1 MSTSDVSRRSFVK
14 AAALGGAALGL
25 TAAGTALADEATE
38 SPEESGEHTYADTIA
53 WNAEYDVVVLGMGF
67 AGMSAALAAADA
79 GASVLLCEKM
89 EEGEAGGNSKV
100 CAQGFIDGNDNVEG
114 VAAYLRAM
122 AGGRQIG
129 DDVVQT
135 MAEGLAVLPDTI
147 AARFGM
153 DASQFVAVP
162 GSLSPEYPELEGGE
176 NIVFT
181 MTHSGVG
188 DSYFYQSVKRVL
200 AANENVDVWFETPG
214 VKLIQEPSTGTVIG
228 VQVSRKGEDR
238 NVRALNG
245 VCVCTGGFEDN
256 PEMVQHYLDVI
267 DYAVIGGLHNTGDG
281 ILMCQQAGA
290 RLWHMGAY
298 ERDCQDAMAAVS
310 YDVPEG
316 SHANM
321 VALGE
326 NGEMYNGASMLVGAK
341 GKRFA
346 NEVLYT
352 RHGHMDDGNGIWE
365 NPRFSERTW
374 MVWDQTQNDL
384 IESAAIIPESYAGDV
399 QSFDTVSDLAAAI
412 EADEATLTKTIEDFG
427 RFATDGEDFECGRDV
442 ATMRPF
448 DGVKYYALRVK
459 NAILNTQGGPERNGN
474 AEVIDVNGNPIPHLY
489 SAGEMGGFTTCMYN
503 GGGNVS
509 ECIIFGGVAGTNAA
523 AAKDPLPAYAAPAYV
538 ESTPQR
544 LGEEN
549 DLAADE
555 ATSGSTADGLLV
567 GTTSTGMG
575 GRVSVAVTLD
585 ADGKIAKVE
594 VTRHSETEGIG
605 TMAID
610 QMPAEF
616 VGLSTAEEIDAL
628 DAVSGATVTSTALK
642 AAVKAALG
650 LE

>member
-1 MSTSDVSRRSFVK
+1 MSMSDVSRRTFVK
-14 AAALGGAALGL
+14 AALGGAALSVAG
-25 TAAGTALADEATE
+25 AGTALASEAADTKA
-38 SPEESGEHTYADTIA
+38 GHTFADTIS
-53 WNAEYDVVVLGMGF
+53 WSAEYDVVVLGIGF

-100 CAQGFIDGNDNVEG
+100 CAQGFIDGNGNPEG
-114 VAAYLRAM
+114 VTTYLRAM
-122 AGGRQIG
+122 TGGRQIG
-129 DDVVQT
+129 DDVVKT
-135 MAEGLAVLPDTI
+135 MAEGLAALPETI
-147 AARFGM
+147 ATRFGM
-153 DASQFVAVP
+153 DASQYFPVP
-162 GSLSPEYPELEGGE
+162 GALSPEYPEFEGSE
-176 NIVFT
+176 NIMFT
-181 MTHSGVG
+181 MTHPGVG
-188 DSYFYQSVKRVL
+188 DSYFYQSVKQVL
-200 AANENVDVWFETPG
+200 AANENIDVWYETPG
-214 VKLIQEPSTGTVIG
+214 TELIQEPTAGAVIG
-228 VQVSRKGEDR
+228 VKVSRKGEDR

-245 VCVCTGGFEDN
+245 VCVCTGGFECN

-281 ILMCQQAGA
+281 ILMCQKAGA
-290 RLWHMGAY
+290 RLWHMAAY

-310 YDVPEG
+310 YDVPQD

-321 VALGE
+321 VVLGG

-341 GKRFA
+341 GKRFV
-346 NEVLYT
+346 NEVEAT

-374 MVWDQTQNDL
+374 MVWDQTQQDL
-384 IESAAIIPESYAGDV
+384 IEGAALIPASYAGDV
-399 QSFDTVSDLAAAI
+399 LSFDTIAELATGI
-412 EADEATLTKTIEDFG
+412 EADEATLTKTIENFN
-427 RFATDGEDFECGRDV
+427 RYATGGEDFECGRSTD
-442 ATMRPF
+442 TMRAF
-448 DGVKYYALRVK
+448 DGTKYYALRVK

-474 AEVIDVNGNPIPHLY
+474 AEVIGVDGNPIPHLY

-523 AAKDPLPAYAAPAYV
+523 AAKDPLPAYEGGQYI
-538 ESTPQR
+538 ESTPKR
-544 LGEEN
+544 LGDEN
-549 DLAADE
+549 DLAVDE
-555 ATSGSTADGLLV
+555 SASGSSADGLLV

-575 GRVSVAVTLD
+575 GRVSVAVKLD
-585 ADGKIAKVE
+585 ADGKIAEVE

-610 QMPAEF
+610 ELPAKF
-616 VGLSTAEEIDAL
+616 AGLSTAEEIDAV
-628 DAVSGATVTSTALK
+628 DAVSGATVTSTAIK

>member
-1 MSTSDVSRRSFVK
+1 MGITDVSRRNFVK
-14 AAALGGAALGL
+14 GAALGA
-25 TAAGTALADEATE
+25 TALGLGAGAALADETA
-38 SPEESGEHTYADTIA
+38 SGEHTYADTIA
-53 WNAEYDVVVLGMGF
+53 WDAEYDVVVLGLGF
-67 AGMSAALAAADA
+67 AGMSSALAAADA
-79 GASVLLCEKM
+79 GASVLICEKM

-100 CAQGFIDGNDNVEG
+100 CAQGFIDGSDNVEG
-114 VAAYLRAM
+114 VATYLRAM
-122 AGGRQIG
+122 AGGRQIS
-129 DDVVQT
+129 DDVVQV

-147 AARFGM
+147 ATRFGM

-162 GSLSPEYPELEGGE
+162 GNLSPEYPEFEGSE

-181 MTHSGVG
+181 MTHAGVG
-188 DSYFYQSVKRVL
+188 DSYFYQTVKRLVTS
-200 AANENVDVWFETPG
+200 NESIDVWFETPG
-214 VKLIQEPSTGTVIG
+214 VKLIQEPTAGTVIG

-281 ILMCQQAGA
+281 ILMCQEAGA
-290 RLWHMGAY
+290 RLWHMAAY

-310 YDVPEG
+310 YNVPQD
-316 SHANM
+316 SHANI
-321 VALGE
+321 VVLGE
-326 NGEMYNGASMLVGAK
+326 NGEMYNGASILVGAK
-341 GKRFA
+341 GNRFV
-346 NEVLYT
+346 NEVEST

-374 MVWDQTQNDL
+374 MIWDQTQQDL
-384 IESAAIIPESYAGDV
+384 IEGAGIIPGSYAGDV
-399 QSFDTVSDLAAAI
+399 QAFDTVADLAVGI
-412 EADEATLTKTIEDFG
+412 EADEATLAKTIENFN
-427 RFATDGEDFECGRDV
+427 RFATEGEDFECGRSAD
-442 ATMRPF
+442 TMRAF

-509 ECIIFGGVAGTNAA
+509 ECIIFGGVAGANAA
-523 AAKDPLPAYAAPAYV
+523 AAKDPLPAYAAPEYV
-538 ESTPQR
+538 ESTPQHV
-544 LGEEN
+544 GDEN
-549 DLAADE
+549 DLVADE
-555 ATSGSTADGLLV
+555 DTSGTSADGLLV

-628 DAVSGATVTSTALK
+628 DAVSGATVTSNALK

>member
-1 MSTSDVSRRSFVK
+1 MKADVSRRSFVK

-25 TAAGTALADEATE
+25 TAAGSALADEATD
-38 SPEESGEHTYADTIA
+38 SGEHTYADTVF
-53 WNAEYDVVVLGMGF
+53 WDAEYDVVVLGMGF

-100 CAQGFIDGNDNVEG
+100 CAQGFIDGSDNAEG
-114 VAAYLRAM
+114 VATYLRAM
-122 AGGRQIG
+122 AGGRQIS
-129 DDVVQT
+129 DEVLQV
-135 MAEGLAVLPDTI
+135 MADGLAVLPDTV
-147 AARFGM
+147 ATRFGM
-153 DASQFVAVP
+153 DQTQFVSIP
-162 GSLSPEYPELEGGE
+162 GSLSPEYPELEGSE

-181 MTHSGVG
+181 MTHPGVG
-188 DSYFYQSVKRVL
+188 DSYFYQSVKGVL

-214 VKLIQEPSTGTVIG
+214 VKLIQEPTTGTVIG
-228 VQVSRKGEDR
+228 VQVDRKGESR

-256 PEMVQHYLDVI
+256 PEIIQHYLDVI

-290 RLWHMGAY
+290 RLWHMAAY

-310 YDVPEG
+310 YDVPQD

-326 NGEMYNGASMLVGAK
+326 NGEMYNGASILVGAK
-341 GKRFA
+341 GRRFV
-346 NEVLYT
+346 NEVEPT

-374 MVWDQTQNDL
+374 MVWDQTQQDL
-384 IESAAIIPESYAGDV
+384 ISAAGIIPGSYAGDV
-399 QSFDTVSDLAAAI
+399 QAFDTVADLAAGI
-412 EADEATLTKTIEDFG
+412 EADEATLAKTIENFNA
-427 RFATDGEDFECGRDV
+427 FASNGEDYEYGR
-442 ATMRPF
+442 APETMRAF
-448 DGVKYYALRVK
+448 DGAKYYALRVK

-474 AEVIDVNGNPIPHLY
+474 AEVIDVDGNPIPHLY

-523 AAKDPLPAYAAPAYV
+523 AAKDPLPAYEAPEYV
-538 ESTPQR
+538 ESTPKR
-544 LGEEN
+544 LGDEN
-549 DLAADE
+549 DLTVDE
-555 ATSGSTADGLLV
+555 TASGSTENGLLV
-567 GTTSTGMG
+567 GSTSTGMG
-575 GRVSVAVTLD
+575 GRVSVAVRLD
-585 ADGKIAKVE
+585 ADGKIAEVE

-610 QMPAEF
+610 QLPAEF

-628 DAVSGATVTSTALK
+628 DAVSGATVTSNALK